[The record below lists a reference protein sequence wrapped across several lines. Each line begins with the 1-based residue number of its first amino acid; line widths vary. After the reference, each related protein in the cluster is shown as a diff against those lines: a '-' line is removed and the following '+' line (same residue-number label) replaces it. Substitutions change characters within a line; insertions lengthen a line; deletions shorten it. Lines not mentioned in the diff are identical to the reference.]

1 MNENPKNRG
10 SERLPAETDL
20 IEDQS
25 LIETWPG
32 RAAVP
37 PPEES
42 DDPGPPHWNAPRNV
56 SVEEWDDD
64 EDTQPTGVRRSNGRD
79 PREREGGVTEPAPP
93 PSYMKADAGQVVAK
107 LNECLRG
114 ERSAVETYELA
125 LATVHDGEVA
135 RILRQIRDNHERRV
149 MLLDERVRGF
159 GGEPAQS
166 SGAWGLFAKLMQ
178 RGADLFGDRAA
189 MRVLEEG
196 EDHGLK
202 KYSEDLDTF
211 DPITREFVMTRLL
224 PDQHRTHELCRSLER
239 FVKAA

>member
-1 MNENPKNRG
+1 MNENSKNRG
-10 SERLPAETDL
+10 SGRLPAETDL

-25 LIETWPG
+25 QIETWPG
-32 RAAVP
+32 RDAVP
-37 PPEES
+37 PPEAS
-42 DDPGPPHWNAPRNV
+42 SDPGPPHWNAPKTV
-56 SVEEWDDD
+56 PVEAWDDDD
-64 EDTQPTGVRRSNGRD
+64 EDTQPTGVRRSSG
-79 PREREGGVTEPAPP
+79 REGGLTDSAPP

-125 LATVHDGEVA
+125 LTTVRDGEVA
-135 RILRQIRDNHERRV
+135 RILRQIRDNHQRRV

-166 SGAWGLFAKLMQ
+166 SGAWGLFAKLVQ
-178 RGADLFGDRAA
+178 RSADLLGDRAA
-189 MRVLEEG
+189 MRSLEEG

-211 DPITREFVMTRLL
+211 DPMTREFVMTRLL

-239 FVKAA
+239 FIKAA